1 MPKRALGFVIDDEP
15 RRPRP
20 LTAAEKAAVK
30 RAEADIKAGR
40 LHDHD
45 DVAKRL
51 RRRAVEIAGR
61 ASKSVKLR

>member
-1 MPKRALGFVIDDEP
+1 MPKRALKFAIDDES
-15 RRPRP
+15 RQPRP

-40 LHDHD
+40 LRNHD

-61 ASKSVKLR
+61 APKSAQSR